1 MKYSHGAF
9 NVVIVN
15 QKVLLVKRRDFPLW
29 DLPGGVVESDELP
42 SEAAIREMYEE
53 TGYEVQIDYEF
64 ARYIDKTRND
74 CQHLFKSHIINGEL
88 KRTTTETRDLRWF
101 SLNRLPLLTI
111 PNRKRQIRDALT
123 ITGIEE
129 YEISENM
136 LIWLIRKVLRL
147 K

>member
-9 NVVIVN
+9 NVVICN

-101 SLNRLPLLTI
+101 SLNRLPLLII

-129 YEISENM
+129 YGISEN
-136 LIWLIRKVLRL
+136 WLIPLIRNLVK